1 MKKGKEQALSPD
13 FQGFV
18 TKRQTVYCTRLP
30 PQIPHA
36 SAPDLL
42 RRPSHHAHDLRAG
55 VHVERV
61 VVQQQVRVLGFQP
74 DLLGVGVRR
83 DNNRVS
89 TVRRGSTNSKCFGAQ
104 KMHVPSD
111 TATSSTTNAKLT

>member
-1 MKKGKEQALSPD
+1 MFFVKRPNLTNMLIRRKSNKYHFPLCHEKGKEQALSPD

-36 SAPDLL
+36 SNPDLL
-42 RRPSHHAHDLRAG
+42 RRPFYHAHDLRAG

-61 VVQQQVRVLGFQP
+61 VVQQ
-74 DLLGVGVRR
+74 
-83 DNNRVS
+83 
-89 TVRRGSTNSKCFGAQ
+89 
-104 KMHVPSD
+104 
-111 TATSSTTNAKLT
+111 